1 MIHSFLLI
9 VGRFSVQ
16 SQSTPQRI
24 HVLSFLT
31 HLCCIYLK
39 GQFNSWHFNCHTLST
54 SSSRP
59 LQFRA
64 HASRYYPLLCEIM
77 QFDLIPEL
85 RAVLRKFYLR
95 IGLVFHIAQPVEPK
109 TNAAVPDPEAH
120 AEAPEVD
127 EAQWCWTLRWTLDLN
142 GWSVFCYYQLHTHLN
157 LSPHTDTQTHGTVL
171 CNTME
176 MSCTSCSV
184 ASTGEKKHPT
194 KKLLTASL
202 IRSEGIQF
210 QAMRASHCIIKKQQS
225 VNGFNKQKDV

>member
-9 VGRFSVQ
+9 V
-16 SQSTPQRI
+16 
-24 HVLSFLT
+24 VLSFLT

-39 GQFNSWHFNCHTLST
+39 GQFNPWHFNFHTLST
-54 SSSRP
+54 SSSCPP

-127 EAQWCWTLRWTLDLN
+127 EAQWCRTLCWTLDLN
-142 GWSVFCYYQLHTHLN
+142 GWSVFCYYQLHTHTLK
-157 LSPHTDTQTHGTVL
+157 PFTTHRHTDTQD
-171 CNTME
+171 
-176 MSCTSCSV
+176 S
-184 ASTGEKKHPT
+184 
-194 KKLLTASL
+194 SL
-202 IRSEGIQF
+202 
-210 QAMRASHCIIKKQQS
+210 
-225 VNGFNKQKDV
+225 